1 MSTETKV
8 VHPHSADFIVLHL
21 RTESNGDT
29 QFLFAALVGEE
40 LKNRLL
46 GLTGFG
52 AVDGEGGGG
61 HGGRWIPTPS
71 FRLRGTRV
79 EDLEYCRQTPSNHY
93 RATGKPLHPTSCYPI
108 LNEPV

>member
-40 LKNRLL
+40 LKNCLL

-52 AVDGEGGGG
+52 AVDGEGEGTVDGGFPLLPFDFE
-61 HGGRWIPTPS
+61 GRGSRIWNIVV
-71 FRLRGTRV
+71 RLRVTTTVQRRHLG
-79 EDLEYCRQTPSNHY
+79 
-93 RATGKPLHPTSCYPI
+93 
-108 LNEPV
+108 